1 MDERILGMTPR
12 TVIVLL
18 LIIMVIMF
26 VILLVMIHQ
35 MNVISRKYTA
45 FMQGRDGEALEKM
58 IHTRLKEIDQLKQVS
73 RKLINEQR
81 SMQTILSGC
90 VSKYALVKY
99 DAFEEMAGKLSYAVA
114 LLDNNGNG
122 IVLNSIHSREGCF
135 TYAKEIVRGESY
147 IPLSE
152 EEKQALSRAKTAEEE
167 IKEMIRGTDK
177 DSKKSSNSL
186 DRAYKLLD

>member
-1 MDERILGMTPR
+1 MDEPILGMTPR

-26 VILLVMIHQ
+26 VILLAMIHQ
-35 MNVISRKYTA
+35 MNVISRKYIA
-45 FMQGRDGEALEKM
+45 FMQGRNGEALEKM
-58 IHTRLKEIDQLKQVS
+58 IHARIKDIDQLKQVS

-81 SMQTILSGC
+81 SMQAVLNGC
-90 VSKYALVKY
+90 ISKYALIKY

-114 LLDNNGNG
+114 LLDSEENG

-152 EEKQALSRAKTAEEE
+152 EEKKALEQAKTTEEE
-167 IKEMIRGTDK
+167 IKELIHGK
-177 DSKKSSNSL
+177 QEEKESKSNTL
-186 DRAYKLLD
+186 DNS